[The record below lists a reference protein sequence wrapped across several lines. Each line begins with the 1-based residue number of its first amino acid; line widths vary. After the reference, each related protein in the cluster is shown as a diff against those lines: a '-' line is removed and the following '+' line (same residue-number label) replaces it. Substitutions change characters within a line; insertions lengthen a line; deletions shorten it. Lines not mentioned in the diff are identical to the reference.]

1 MAVQTQFRRGNT
13 LSHSTFTGATGEV
26 TIDTD
31 KNVAVVHNGSTAGG
45 FPLVKAQDLTTAN
58 VTEVSNQYFT
68 NARSRAAISVTGA
81 GTYDNT
87 TGIITVTGGVTSVGG
102 ATGAVSNVQLAN
114 AIITS
119 GLLTTA
125 NVNELNNLYF
135 TNARVYA
142 NVLLLGHATNAQLG
156 LYATNSQLGSYAT
169 NGQLSLYAT
178 TNYVSNALANLVASA
193 PATLDTL
200 NELAVALGNDN
211 NFSTSILTIVGN
223 KANTSVVT
231 ASFNQA
237 NTAFAQANVAINQAN
252 VNFGESNTKT
262 TVAFNQANVA
272 FAQANVAFAQANI
285 SFDTA
290 NLNFTS
296 ANTYVNARLLTKA
309 NIADLTT
316 ANVSELTN
324 LYFTNA
330 RVNAALTTQTLG
342 NATFSS
348 NVKASNIT
356 TQTITDPTGSKT
368 WTFGSDGIFT
378 VPGNIVPSSNLVH
391 NLGSPTNRWKDLYL
405 SGNTIDLGGTTIS
418 SSAGGINFPEANI
431 TGNLYSGYITVVNS
445 ISANVWNKLYS
456 ANVIESTNL
465 FYTNARVYAN
475 VSPMIDASFYQ
486 ANTSFAQ
493 ANISFATGNINYGLA
508 SGYANVAFAQ
518 ANTAFAQANVSF
530 ATANANFTSANTY
543 VNTRLLTKANI
554 ADLTTANVSELTNLY
569 FTNARVYANII
580 DGNFATQS
588 YVGTAISNLVAS
600 APATLDTLNELATA
614 LGNDNNFSTSIL
626 TIVGNK
632 ANTSVVTASFN
643 QANVS
648 FNQANIAFAQ
658 ANVAFAQAN
667 LKFNSSGGN
676 ITGDVS
682 ITGNFNPSVDVTYNL
697 GTASKRWA
705 NLYLSGNTINLGGA
719 TISSTGSAI
728 SLPPSSSIGGQAISS
743 FSGSYNDLT
752 NKPAN
757 VISFSN
763 TAVSY
768 YQTYNVLSINKNL
781 YRSGDIRYTIIDDNS
796 NSYTSVIHTFIH
808 ANNVLS
814 YSNTITLIGTE
825 VHTSQLALVGNN
837 IVLFLSTSNLYASNY
852 FLESNNYQSNVTAN
866 IKGYVTL
873 IEV

>member
-1 MAVQTQFRRGNT
+1 MAIQTTFRRGNT
-13 LSHSTFTGATGEV
+13 LQHSTFTGALAELTV
-26 TIDTD
+26 DTD
-31 KNVAVVHNGSTAGG
+31 KKIVIVHDGSTVGG

-68 NARSRAAISVTGA
+68 NARARAAISVTGA
-81 GTYDNT
+81 GTYDNS
-87 TGIITVTGGVTSVGG
+87 TGVITVTGGVTSVGG

-119 GLLTTA
+119 GLLTTD

-142 NVLLLGHATNAQLG
+142 NLVAGNFATQ
-156 LYATNSQLGSYAT
+156 SYVGTAI
-169 NGQLSLYAT
+169 SD
-178 TNYVSNALANLVASA
+178 LVASA

-200 NELAVALGNDN
+200 NELATALGNDN
-211 NFSTSILTIVGN
+211 NFATSILTIVGN

-231 ASFNQA
+231 SAFNQA
-237 NTAFAQANVAINQAN
+237 NTAFAQANV
-252 VNFGESNTKT
+252 S
-262 TVAFNQANVA
+262 FNQANIA
-272 FAQANVAFAQANI
+272 FAQANV

-296 ANTYVNARLLTKA
+296 ANTYVNTRLLTKA
-309 NIADLTT
+309 NVADLTT
-316 ANVSELTN
+316 ANVSELNN

-330 RVNAALTTQTLG
+330 RVSIALTMQTLA

-356 TQTITDPTGSKT
+356 TQTITDPTGAKT
-368 WTFGSDGIFT
+368 WTFGSDGTLT

-391 NLGSPTNRWKDLYL
+391 NLGSPTNRWKDLFL

-418 SSAGGINFPEANI
+418 SSAGGINFTEANI

-456 ANVIESTNL
+456 ANVIESSNL

-493 ANISFATGNINYGLA
+493 ANIAFAQANIAFAQANTA
-508 SGYANVAFAQ
+508 INQANVNFGESNTKTSISFNQANVSFAQ
-518 ANTAFAQANVSF
+518 ANTAFAQANISF
-530 ATANANFTSANTY
+530 ATANLNFTSANTY
-543 VNTRLLTKANI
+543 VNTRLLTKANV

-600 APATLDTLNELATA
+600 APATLDTLNELAVA
-614 LGNDNNFSTSIL
+614 LGNDNNFATSII

-643 QANVS
+643 QANT
-648 FNQANIAFAQ
+648 AFAQ
-658 ANVAFAQAN
+658 ANVAFNQAN

-676 ITGDVS
+676 ITGDTN
-682 ITGNFNPSVDVTYNL
+682 ITGNFIPSTDITYNL
-697 GTASKRWA
+697 GSASKRWKD
-705 NLYLSGNTINLGGA
+705 LFLSGNTINLGDA
-719 TISSTGSAI
+719 TLSASGSSI
-728 SLPPSSSIGGQAISS
+728 QLPASSSIGGQTISS
-743 FSGSYNDLT
+743 FSGAYNDLT

-757 VISFSN
+757 VINFSN
-763 TAVSY
+763 VSVSY
-768 YQTYNVLSINKNL
+768 FDTYNLLTINKNI
-781 YRSGDIRYTIIDDNS
+781 YRSGEVRYNIMDDNS
-796 NSYTSVIHTFIH
+796 DSYSTVVHNFIH
-808 ANNVLS
+808 RDNVIV
-814 YSNTITLIGTE
+814 YSNTIVLLGTE
-825 VHTSQLALVGNN
+825 VHTSHMKIDGDNV
-837 IVLFLSTSNLYASNY
+837 VLFLVSSNVYALNY
-852 FLESNNYQSNVTAN
+852 FLTGDNYQSNVSAN
-866 IKGYVTL
+866 IRGYVTL